1 MNRKIIKL
9 FIFLVWISLFINTF
23 AFSTNLQI
31 DKEKAN
37 INDQINLKLTI
48 SSEKWWQIQ
57 IDEIKWI
64 EKFDII
70 SKSQS
75 SNFSSINWNVTSNI
89 NMNFVL
95 VPKQKWT
102 FEIWP
107 VVINDTKQKVET
119 NKVKIE
125 ISWDKIFLNWNQNNI
140 INLPKINNNSQ
151 NFDNN
156 DLNSILSSQ
165 NNENQNSNFNVY
177 LLLWIISILILIVYF
192 ALKKTNTLPNNNL
205 EKEVDIIPKKD
216 LIYPELTDEN
226 FAIKVDEIFKEKIS
240 SEFNIN
246 IKTKDYSQI
255 LELIKDFDKRVKIKE
270 LIDLLSKLKY
280 SNLITDNSKIIELLK
295 EI

>member
-9 FIFLVWISLFINTF
+9 FIFLVGISLFINTF

-48 SSEKWWQIQ
+48 SSEKGGQIQ
-57 IDEIKWI
+57 IDEIKGI

-75 SNFSSINWNVTSNI
+75 SNFSSINGNVTSNI

-95 VPKQKWT
+95 VPKQKGT
-102 FEIWP
+102 FEIGP

-125 ISWDKIFLNWNQNNI
+125 ISGDKIFLNGNQNNI

-177 LLLWIISILILIVYF
+177 LLLGIISILILIVYF